1 MGDLRKLVYL
11 LLLIIVVGI
20 IAWAIRQPGILPEEI
35 RVVVVNYYPII
46 QVTLAL
52 ILGVSSIELV
62 SSMILARVKHV
73 GREAYLIRNVFLIVG
88 YVVLGVV
95 ILAILG
101 VSGESILAG
110 ATFSGLV
117 IGLGLQPVLANLFA
131 GLIIL
136 GSGFIKPG
144 SRVRIGSPNL
154 PVSAVTFPAYKAFSL
169 DYVVPSL
176 KGVVVEVGLMYTKV
190 VLDSGELVKIPN
202 STLFSGSI
210 VLEEVEEE
218 KRFQVRFEFPVDCD
232 PFQVLESARRALSEL
247 GEFKVLVEEQSDKNY
262 YIVLV
267 TGNTPPKA
275 KLREFRSEVLAKLIQ
290 VYREM
295 RKKGLCGQQ

>member
-1 MGDLRKLVYL
+1 MRKLVYL

-117 IGLGLQPVLANLFA
+117 IGLGLQPLLANLFA

-169 DYVVPSL
+169 DYVVASL

-232 PFQVLESARRALSEL
+232 PSQVLESARRALSEL

-295 RKKGLCGQQ
+295 RKNGLCGQQ

>member
-1 MGDLRKLVYL
+1 MGDLRRLVYL

-20 IAWAIRQPGILPEEI
+20 LAWAIRQPGILPDEI

-62 SSMILARVKHV
+62 SSMILTRVKHI
-73 GREAYLIRNVFLIVG
+73 GREAYLIRNVVLIIG

-95 ILAILG
+95 ILALLG

-144 SRVRIGSPNL
+144 SRVRIGSPGL

-169 DYVVPSL
+169 DYIVPSL

-232 PFQVLESARRALSEL
+232 PYQVLESVRRVLSEL